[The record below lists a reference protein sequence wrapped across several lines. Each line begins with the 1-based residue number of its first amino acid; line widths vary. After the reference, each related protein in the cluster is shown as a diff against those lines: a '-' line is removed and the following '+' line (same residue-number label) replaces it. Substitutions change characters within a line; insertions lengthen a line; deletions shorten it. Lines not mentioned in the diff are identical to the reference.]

1 MLQVIHEL
9 KIDNIYF
16 EDILNNSKKFE
27 IRNNDRNFSVG
38 DIVILKEI
46 DSKRNYTDRKISVK
60 IIYITDY
67 EQKEGYI
74 VFGFERI

>member
-1 MLQVIHEL
+1 MLHVTHEL

-38 DIVILKEI
+38 DTVILKEI
-46 DSKRNYTDRKISVK
+46 DSKRNYTDRELSVN

-74 VFGFERI
+74 IFGFERI

>member
-1 MLQVIHEL
+1 M
-9 KIDNIYF
+9 
-16 EDILNNSKKFE
+16 
-27 IRNNDRNFSVG
+27 RNNDRNFSVG

>member
-1 MLQVIHEL
+1 MIHEL

>member
-74 VFGFERI
+74 

>member
-27 IRNNDRNFSVG
+27 IRNNDRGFSVG